1 MDKELYAKQQAKWT
15 EGGGEKMQDEAR
27 EWVEAVLGIK
37 LEGTFQEALKSGVV
51 LCNLANVRRGP
62 RIP

>member
-1 MDKELYAKQQAKWT
+1 
-15 EGGGEKMQDEAR
+15 MQDEAR